1 MRALDWSV
9 CQVGELATAATSPR
23 FSTGSQIQPGQLPQS
38 LRFSTGQLHQQPC
51 LASSLVA
58 LWGSCPWS
66 CRPSHCSHACIHKCT
81 ISPSYA
87 DALFSHLHTHRHL
100 ILRNLKRNCIKY
112 PTSISCVRSVLAA
125 GNVVLFYYS
134 FTSLNTFNIQ
144 QWYFNLTFNIHSLH

>member
-1 MRALDWSV
+1 MFVRWGNWLLLQHLPDSAPAPKFNS
-9 CQVGELATAATSPR
+9 
-23 FSTGSQIQPGQLPQS
+23 GQLPQS

-58 LWGSCPWS
+58 L